1 MLKLKHISKEYKT
14 GALVQRALDDV
25 SLTLRD
31 NEFVAI
37 LGPSGSGKTTLLN
50 LIGGLDRYDT
60 GDLIINC
67 VSTKEYRDR
76 DWDSYRNHSV
86 GFVFQSYNL
95 IEHQSVLAN
104 VELALTI
111 SGVRRKER
119 RLRAKEVLKKVGLEE
134 HVHKRPSQLSGGQ
147 MQRVA
152 IARALINNPKI
163 LLADEPTG
171 ALDTETSIQVMELL
185 KEVARDRLVVMVTHN
200 PELAE
205 AYATRTVSLRDGRIV
220 GDTDPVEEADE
231 ATALHKNFGRAS
243 MSFFTALSLS
253 FKNLL
258 TKKAR
263 TILTSFAGSIGIIG
277 IAMILAL
284 STGVNNYIYDIQKET
299 MTSYPIT
306 MQAETLDLS
315 TIFKAGRDTVENGE
329 VSHKL
334 DAVYSNTDGFEMASL
349 ASTSMT
355 KNNLTKFKEFLED
368 ESSEIRDYIGEV
380 GVVYTYDTNF
390 FLYTY
395 DEDGFLVNTD
405 GSTLTEKQ
413 SLTGTII
420 GNMSQAMGSM
430 MTSPSASAFSGSS
443 MTSMKT
449 GSMSTVQI
457 TEQLLPRRDGTG
469 ISEVVLNN
477 YTLIDGG
484 HWPER
489 YDEVVLAV
497 NENQE
502 IAASLL
508 YQLGFL
514 PTAEYRELLETVE
527 KGEDLKLSEDS
538 FSYDEIYEKEFYLLP
553 ACDLYEE
560 GENGLFSDVSASP
573 EKLKKALSDAVK
585 VHITGIVYPKGEQTF
600 ISAPIGYTQAFT
612 DYLIDRAE
620 KSEVVA
626 AQKKSPGKSVLSGL
640 NFEPEQD
647 ADKVADAK
655 TYLSSLGVSEKA
667 RFFDELTS
675 LAALVGGTPVPPS
688 ADAQTLP
695 EGVGLPSEMTHGTLP
710 PTGGMPSQLPTD
722 ESTKAAMLD
731 AYLENPK
738 DEELLKIYD
747 LYISPGTYDE
757 TLNAIGLVSRE
768 APQSVSIY
776 VDSFEDKDA
785 VTRLIDEYNA
795 KAKEEDKISYT
806 DIVGLLMST
815 VTTIIDVI
823 SYVLIAFV
831 SVSLV
836 VSSIMIGI
844 ITYISVLERTKE
856 IGILRAIGASKK
868 NISQVF
874 NAETFVIGLFSGL
887 LGVGVTLLLTLPI
900 NSLIHTLSGI
910 TTIHATLPPIAA
922 VILIILSMILT
933 FIGGLIPS
941 KKAAKMDPVRAL
953 RSE

>member
-14 GALVQRALDDV
+14 GTLVQKALDDV

-31 NEFVAI
+31 NEFVAV

-50 LIGGLDRYDT
+50 IIGGLDRYDT
-60 GDLIINC
+60 GDLVINC

-119 RLRAKEVLKKVGLEE
+119 RQRAKEVLKKVGLED
-134 HVHKRPSQLSGGQ
+134 HLHKRPSQLSGGQ

-185 KEVARDRLVVMVTHN
+185 REVAQDRLVVMVTHN
-200 PELAE
+200 PDLAE
-205 AYATRTVSLRDGRIV
+205 TYATRTVRLRDGKIV
-220 GDTDPVEEADE
+220 GDTAPVEETEE
-231 ATALHKNFGRAS
+231 AKTEHKNFGRTS
-243 MSFFTALSLS
+243 MSFFTALTLS

-258 TKKAR
+258 TKKTR
-263 TILTSFAGSIGIIG
+263 TLLTSFAGSIGIIG

-315 TIFKAGRDTVENGE
+315 TIFKAGRDTVENEE
-329 VSHKL
+329 VAHKI

-368 ESSEIRDYIGEV
+368 ESSEIQSYIGDV
-380 GVVYTYDTNF
+380 GVVYTYDTKF
-390 FLYTY
+390 SLYTY
-395 DEDGFLVNTD
+395 DDDGFLVNTD

-443 MTSMKT
+443 MS
-449 GSMSTVQI
+449 SMSTVQI
-457 TEQLLPRRDGTG
+457 AEQLLPRRDATG
-469 ISEVVLNN
+469 ISQVVLDN

-484 HWPER
+484 HWPEQ
-489 YDEVVLAV
+489 YNEVVLVV

-527 KGEDLKLSEDS
+527 KGEELNLSEDS

-560 GENGLFSDVSASP
+560 GEDGLFSDISSSP
-573 EKLKKALSDAVK
+573 DKLKKALEDA
-585 VHITGIVYPKGEQTF
+585 
-600 ISAPIGYTQAFT
+600 
-612 DYLIDRAE
+612 
-620 KSEVVA
+620 
-626 AQKKSPGKSVLSGL
+626 
-640 NFEPEQD
+640 
-647 ADKVADAK
+647 
-655 TYLSSLGVSEKA
+655 
-667 RFFDELTS
+667 
-675 LAALVGGTPVPPS
+675 
-688 ADAQTLP
+688 
-695 EGVGLPSEMTHGTLP
+695 
-710 PTGGMPSQLPTD
+710 
-722 ESTKAAMLD
+722 
-731 AYLENPK
+731 
-738 DEELLKIYD
+738 
-747 LYISPGTYDE
+747 
-757 TLNAIGLVSRE
+757 
-768 APQSVSIY
+768 
-776 VDSFEDKDA
+776 
-785 VTRLIDEYNA
+785 
-795 KAKEEDKISYT
+795 
-806 DIVGLLMST
+806 
-815 VTTIIDVI
+815 
-823 SYVLIAFV
+823 
-831 SVSLV
+831 
-836 VSSIMIGI
+836 
-844 ITYISVLERTKE
+844 
-856 IGILRAIGASKK
+856 
-868 NISQVF
+868 
-874 NAETFVIGLFSGL
+874 
-887 LGVGVTLLLTLPI
+887 
-900 NSLIHTLSGI
+900 
-910 TTIHATLPPIAA
+910 
-922 VILIILSMILT
+922 
-933 FIGGLIPS
+933 
-941 KKAAKMDPVRAL
+941 
-953 RSE
+953 

>member
-1 MLKLKHISKEYKT
+1 
-14 GALVQRALDDV
+14 
-25 SLTLRD
+25 
-31 NEFVAI
+31 
-37 LGPSGSGKTTLLN
+37 
-50 LIGGLDRYDT
+50 
-60 GDLIINC
+60 
-67 VSTKEYRDR
+67 
-76 DWDSYRNHSV
+76 
-86 GFVFQSYNL
+86 
-95 IEHQSVLAN
+95 
-104 VELALTI
+104 
-111 SGVRRKER
+111 
-119 RLRAKEVLKKVGLEE
+119 
-134 HVHKRPSQLSGGQ
+134 
-147 MQRVA
+147 
-152 IARALINNPKI
+152 
-163 LLADEPTG
+163 
-171 ALDTETSIQVMELL
+171 
-185 KEVARDRLVVMVTHN
+185 
-200 PELAE
+200 
-205 AYATRTVSLRDGRIV
+205 
-220 GDTDPVEEADE
+220 
-231 ATALHKNFGRAS
+231 
-243 MSFFTALSLS
+243 
-253 FKNLL
+253 
-258 TKKAR
+258 
-263 TILTSFAGSIGIIG
+263 
-277 IAMILAL
+277 
-284 STGVNNYIYDIQKET
+284 
-299 MTSYPIT
+299 
-306 MQAETLDLS
+306 
-315 TIFKAGRDTVENGE
+315 
-329 VSHKL
+329 
-334 DAVYSNTDGFEMASL
+334 
-349 ASTSMT
+349 MT

-922 VILIILSMILT
+922 VIL
-933 FIGGLIPS
+933 
-941 KKAAKMDPVRAL
+941 
-953 RSE
+953 